1 MSIFKFVSGF
11 IDGWRG
17 GSARPVQEDKQLR
30 EKMSER
36 KIDKM
41 VSDSF
46 PASDPPSTY

>member
-1 MSIFKFVSGF
+1 MSILKFISDF
-11 IDGWRG
+11 IDGWKG
-17 GSARPVQEDKQLR
+17 GSVKPIQEDKQLR
-30 EKMSER
+30 HKMSER

>member
-1 MSIFKFVSGF
+1 MIADFMN
-11 IDGWRG
+11 GWKEETVKI
-17 GSARPVQEDKQLR
+17 VQEDRELR
-30 EKMSER
+30 DNMSER